1 MLLSGVMLLRHVGL
15 NEQAGRLEKAIHDIL
30 LRGKVLTKYA
40 RRPSSH
46 LLESAAPCCLLRV
59 ASWA

>member
-30 LRGKVLTKYA
+30 LRGKVLTRDVGGFATTKEFTKA
-40 RRPSSH
+40 VINH
-46 LLESAAPCCLLRV
+46 L
-59 ASWA
+59 